1 MTLNE
6 IIKVVG
12 GKTTINSELEINE
25 IKTDSRNIKKGDI
38 FIALKGKNYDG
49 NKYINEAL
57 RKGAIACITINSIND
72 KCIEVSDTY
81 NSLFDIA
88 YYLRNKYNIPLIG
101 ITGSNGK
108 TTTKDL
114 VFHILSSKYKVLKN
128 EQNKNNLIGVSE
140 TLFKLNNSHEMIVME
155 LGSNHMG
162 EISYL
167 SKMCKPDIA
176 LITNIGSSHLG
187 YFKSRKNIFKEKSS
201 IIDGMNNKKLIVNG
215 DDKYLKRLDRFK
227 CGLNSGNDLI
237 AYNIYQDIDYISF
250 NIYLDKEYQVI
261 FNNPGKH
268 FISDI
273 LLAIKVSLEYDIK
286 IKTIL
291 KRIRTFKQTDK
302 RMSLINSGSNII
314 INDCYNASYESVMGG
329 LDYLNSI
336 VGNKVLILGDILE
349 LGKYSK
355 KIHKKINKKLKYV
368 NKDLVITVGEYSKYI
383 NGIHFC
389 NSSELIEYLKQ
400 NPIRN
405 SYIYVKGSRRMNLD
419 EIVEYLKM

>member
-128 EQNKNNLIGVSE
+128 EQNKNNLIE
-140 TLFKLNNSHEMIVME
+140 KI
-155 LGSNHMG
+155 
-162 EISYL
+162 YL
-167 SKMCKPDIA
+167 
-176 LITNIGSSHLG
+176 
-187 YFKSRKNIFKEKSS
+187 RKN
-201 IIDGMNNKKLIVNG
+201 
-215 DDKYLKRLDRFK
+215 
-227 CGLNSGNDLI
+227 
-237 AYNIYQDIDYISF
+237 
-250 NIYLDKEYQVI
+250 
-261 FNNPGKH
+261 
-268 FISDI
+268 
-273 LLAIKVSLEYDIK
+273 
-286 IKTIL
+286 
-291 KRIRTFKQTDK
+291 
-302 RMSLINSGSNII
+302 
-314 INDCYNASYESVMGG
+314 
-329 LDYLNSI
+329 
-336 VGNKVLILGDILE
+336 
-349 LGKYSK
+349 
-355 KIHKKINKKLKYV
+355 
-368 NKDLVITVGEYSKYI
+368 LV
-383 NGIHFC
+383 
-389 NSSELIEYLKQ
+389 
-400 NPIRN
+400 
-405 SYIYVKGSRRMNLD
+405 
-419 EIVEYLKM
+419 

>member
-6 IIKVVG
+6 IIKIID
-12 GKTTINSELEINE
+12 GKTIINSELEINE
-25 IKTDSRNIKKGDI
+25 IKTDSRKIKKGDI
-38 FIALKGKNYDG
+38 FIALNGKSYDG

-57 RKGAIACITINSIND
+57 KKGAIACITTNSIND

-88 YYLRNKYNIPLIG
+88 YYLRSKYNIPLIG

-114 VFHILSSKYKVLKN
+114 VCHILSSKYNVLKN

-140 TLFKLNNSHEMIVME
+140 TLFKLNKNHEIIVME

-167 SKMCKPDIA
+167 SKMCKPDIS

-201 IIDGMNNKKLIVNG
+201 ILDGMNNKKLIVNG
-215 DDKYLKRLDRFK
+215 DDKYLKKLDSFK
-227 CGLNSGNDLI
+227 CGLNSRTDLM
-237 AYNIYQDIDYISF
+237 AYNIYQDIDHISF

-268 FISDI
+268 FIPDI
-273 LLAIKVSLEYDIK
+273 LLAIKVSLEYGVK

-302 RMSLINSGSNII
+302 RMNLINSGSNTI
-314 INDCYNASYESVMGG
+314 INDCYNASYESVIGG

-368 NKDLVITVGEYSKYI
+368 NKDLVLTVGEYSKYI
-383 NGIHFC
+383 KGIHFS
-389 NSSELIEYLKQ
+389 NNSELIEYLKQ
-400 NPIRN
+400 NSIRN